1 MNEKRREFITLLG
14 GAAAA
19 WPLAASAQ
27 AKVYA
32 IGILETV
39 PRAQNQASF
48 AALLNGLR
56 ELGYVEGQN
65 LRIDYRSADGQ
76 GERFPELAAELVR
89 NRVDLIVTRG
99 TPAARA
105 AKAATATIPI
115 VMAAIGEPLG
125 VGVVASLA
133 RPGGNVTGLSAFVT
147 ELSGKRIELL
157 KETFPSV
164 STVGFLNNLGNPVAP
179 PQWEAT
185 RAVASQLRLTAELFD
200 VRSEADIVQAFSTM
214 GDKRMGALS
223 VGIDFLIQAHAARI
237 VELAAQQRIPTAY
250 PTREIVEIGGLLSYG
265 VNYPGL
271 YFRAAG
277 LIDKIFKGAIARRS
291 AGGTADQVRAS
302 DQFAAPPK
310 RSASSS
316 TDAARPRRRGDR
328 MKRREFITLL
338 GGAAAAWP
346 LAAHAQQ
353 PAMPVIG
360 FSIRDRPNATPDRLR
375 GFARGSGTS
384 ALSRARTWRSNTAA
398 PRVNSSGCPSLR
410 PNWFAD
416 KSP

>member
-1 MNEKRREFITLLG
+1 VIGRREAITLLG
-14 GAAAA
+14 GAAVA
-19 WPLAASAQ
+19 WPLAARAQ

-39 PRAQNQASF
+39 PRAQNQANF
-48 AALLNGLR
+48 AGLLNGLR

-76 GERFPELAAELVR
+76 GDRFPALAAELVR

-157 KETFPSV
+157 KEAFPSV
-164 STVGFLNNLGNPVAP
+164 STVGHLNNLGNPVAL

-214 GDKRMGALS
+214 VDKRLGALS

-250 PTREIVEIGGLLSYG
+250 PTREMVEIGGLLSYG
-265 VNYPGL
+265 VNYPRL

-277 LIDKIFKGAIARRS
+277 LIDKIFKGASPGDLPVEQPTKLELLVNLRTAKALNFKLPPILLAR
-291 AGGTADQVRAS
+291 AD
-302 DQFAAPPK
+302 
-310 RSASSS
+310 
-316 TDAARPRRRGDR
+316 
-328 MKRREFITLL
+328 E
-338 GGAAAAWP
+338 
-346 LAAHAQQ
+346 
-353 PAMPVIG
+353 VIE
-360 FSIRDRPNATPDRLR
+360 
-375 GFARGSGTS
+375 
-384 ALSRARTWRSNTAA
+384 
-398 PRVNSSGCPSLR
+398 
-410 PNWFAD
+410 
-416 KSP
+416 

>member
-1 MNEKRREFITLLG
+1 MRRREFITIIG
-14 GAAAA
+14 GAAA
-19 WPLAASAQ
+19 WPLAARGQ

-48 AALLNGLR
+48 DALLNGLR

-76 GERFPELAAELVR
+76 GERFAELASELVR

-133 RPGGNVTGLSAFVT
+133 RPGGNITGLSAFVT

-157 KETFPSV
+157 KEAFPSV
-164 STVGFLNNLGNPVAP
+164 SAVAFLNNLGNPVAQ

-200 VRSEADIVQAFSTM
+200 VRNEADIVRAFSTM
-214 GDKRMGALS
+214 AEKGFGALS
-223 VGIDFLIQAHAARI
+223 VGIDFLIQAHAPRI
-237 VELAAQQRIPTAY
+237 VELAALHRMPTAY
-250 PTREIVEIGGLLSYG
+250 PTREMVEIGGLMSYG
-265 VNYPGL
+265 VNYPHL

-277 LIDKIFKGAIARRS
+277 LIDKVLKGTSPADLPVEQPTKLELVVNLR
-291 AGGTADQVRAS
+291 TAKTLSVALP
-302 DQFAAPPK
+302 A
-310 RSASSS
+310 
-316 TDAARPRRRGDR
+316 
-328 MKRREFITLL
+328 TLL
-338 GGAAAAWP
+338 
-346 LAAHAQQ
+346 
-353 PAMPVIG
+353 
-360 FSIRDRPNATPDRLR
+360 
-375 GFARGSGTS
+375 AR
-384 ALSRARTWRSNTAA
+384 
-398 PRVNSSGCPSLR
+398 
-410 PNWFAD
+410 AD
-416 KSP
+416 DLIE

>member
-1 MNEKRREFITLLG
+1 MLHMRRREFVSLLG
-14 GAAAA
+14 GAAAC
-19 WPLAASAQ
+19 PLAARAQ

-39 PRAQNQASF
+39 PRAQNQANF

-65 LRIDYRSADGQ
+65 LHIDYRSADGQ
-76 GERFPELAAELVR
+76 GERFPELVAELVR

-157 KETFPSV
+157 KETFPSI

-214 GDKRMGALS
+214 VDKRLGALS

-250 PTREIVEIGGLLSYG
+250 PTREMVEIGGLLSYG
-265 VNYPGL
+265 VNYPRL

-277 LIDKIFKGAIARRS
+277 LIDKIFKGASPGDLPVEQPTKLELLVNLR
-291 AGGTADQVRAS
+291 TAKALGLEL
-302 DQFAAPPK
+302 PP
-310 RSASSS
+310 
-316 TDAARPRRRGDR
+316 
-328 MKRREFITLL
+328 TLL
-338 GGAAAAWP
+338 ARADE
-346 LAAHAQQ
+346 
-353 PAMPVIG
+353 VIE
-360 FSIRDRPNATPDRLR
+360 
-375 GFARGSGTS
+375 
-384 ALSRARTWRSNTAA
+384 
-398 PRVNSSGCPSLR
+398 
-410 PNWFAD
+410 
-416 KSP
+416 